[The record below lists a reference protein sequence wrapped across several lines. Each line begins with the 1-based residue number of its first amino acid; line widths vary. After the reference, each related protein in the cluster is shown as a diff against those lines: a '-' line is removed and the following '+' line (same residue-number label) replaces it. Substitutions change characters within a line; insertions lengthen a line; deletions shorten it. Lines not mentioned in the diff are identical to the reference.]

1 MTDVKRVD
9 DELYKAIFIFR
20 DIKMYEDIWKI
31 VKRNPIFQREAVK
44 LKRDKF
50 DEADTV
56 TGLAIVD
63 TMLKNYQE
71 ADPEAYNELIESIY
85 SNVDIARTVIDGAAN
100 GGYSFLLM
108 SLWNPNVKLTEEQ
121 KNIAVS
127 EAMNKIG
134 TVRWNQNRNEFS
146 DQLDEMGITDDETV
160 MMSFDGL
167 ITPIGRKAGSQYMN
181 FMFACLSDEQA
192 HGVGEYDIRYYILK
206 NPNWSVEEKQKLAF
220 DFWYNDETYDE
231 YLERWEWGIVND
243 NANYHGGPMSLLEK
257 DYLYDYTFEDL
268 VEFYKGDKKTAKRI
282 YDEIQFCKLM
292 HQLRPQQWEKDIVV
306 KEKK

>member
-1 MTDVKRVD
+1 MTEVQRVD

-20 DIKMYEDIWKI
+20 DINMYEDIWGI

-63 TMLKNYQE
+63 TMLKNYQD
-71 ADPEAYNELIESIY
+71 ADPVAYNKLIQSIY

-134 TVRWNQNRNEFS
+134 TVRWNQNRNNFS
-146 DQLDEMGITDDETV
+146 NQLDDMGITDDETV
-160 MMSFDGL
+160 MMSLDGCV
-167 ITPIGRKAGSQYMN
+167 TPIGRKAGLY
-181 FMFACLSDEQA
+181 
-192 HGVGEYDIRYYILK
+192 
-206 NPNWSVEEKQKLAF
+206 P
-220 DFWYNDETYDE
+220 
-231 YLERWEWGIVND
+231 YL
-243 NANYHGGPMSLLEK
+243 
-257 DYLYDYTFEDL
+257 
-268 VEFYKGDKKTAKRI
+268 
-282 YDEIQFCKLM
+282 
-292 HQLRPQQWEKDIVV
+292 
-306 KEKK
+306 

>member
-1 MTDVKRVD
+1 
-9 DELYKAIFIFR
+9 
-20 DIKMYEDIWKI
+20 
-31 VKRNPIFQREAVK
+31 
-44 LKRDKF
+44 
-50 DEADTV
+50 
-56 TGLAIVD
+56 
-63 TMLKNYQE
+63 MLKNYQE
-71 ADPEAYNELIESIY
+71 ADPKAYNELIESIY

-167 ITPIGRKAGSQYMN
+167 TTPIGRKAGSKYMN
-181 FMFACLSDEQA
+181 YMFACLSDEQA

-206 NPNWSVEEKQKLAF
+206 NPNWSVEEKQKLIF
-220 DFWYNDETYDE
+220 DFWFRDETYDE

-257 DYLYDYTFEDL
+257 DYLYEYTFEDL

-282 YDEIQFCKLM
+282 YDEIQFCKMM